1 MKLINVII
9 EASKTSHSFGLRR
22 KQAETVLRAVTE
34 WITEQGIV
42 TKEAEFPI
50 ERRILEALAQRM
62 RDEILIG
69 RTPK

>member
-9 EASKTSHSFGLRR
+9 EASKTTHSFGLRR
-22 KQAETVLRAVTE
+22 KQAETVLRAVVE
-34 WITEQGIV
+34 WIEQQDDLMDMNHDNV
-42 TKEAEFPI
+42 SWT
-50 ERRILEALAQRM
+50 ALAQRL